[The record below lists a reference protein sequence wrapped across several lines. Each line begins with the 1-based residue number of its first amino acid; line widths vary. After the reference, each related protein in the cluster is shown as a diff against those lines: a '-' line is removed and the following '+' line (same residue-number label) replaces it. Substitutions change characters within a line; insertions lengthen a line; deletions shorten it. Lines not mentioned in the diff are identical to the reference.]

1 MARKSF
7 ETIELG
13 EAAVVPAPDGSRVRI
28 LPALAGGSMAHFTLE
43 PGKVS
48 IAVRHRSVEEIWFI
62 TGGRGEMWRADAA
75 GEEVT
80 PVTEGVALTIPLG
93 TSFQFRTAG
102 SSPLTAVA
110 ITMPPWP
117 GEGEAE
123 TVCGPWQPVL

>member
-1 MARKSF
+1 MAGKNF
-7 ETIELG
+7 ETIVLD
-13 EAAVVPAPDGSRVRI
+13 EAAAVPAPDGSRVRI
-28 LPALAGGSMAHFTLE
+28 LPTLAGGSMAHFTLE

-80 PVTEGVALTIPLG
+80 TVTEGVALTIPLG

-102 SSPLTAVA
+102 SAPLTAVA

-117 GEGEAE
+117 GEGEAK
-123 TVCGPWQPVL
+123 TVSGPWQPVL